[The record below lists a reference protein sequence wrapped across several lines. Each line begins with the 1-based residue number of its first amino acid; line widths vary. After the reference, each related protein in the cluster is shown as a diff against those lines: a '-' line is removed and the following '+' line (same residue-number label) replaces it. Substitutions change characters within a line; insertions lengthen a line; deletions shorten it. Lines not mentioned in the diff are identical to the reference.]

1 MLLREEV
8 RDGDHGE
15 SDEEPLEDEV
25 AELREE
31 LDEEPKVTPRDEP
44 KVIPLVPVD
53 EPRIVMLHETKPAP
67 RSIEPAP
74 TNGARKADANERP
87 EQRERPERSPVLLKG
102 LRPPSD
108 APPRRRSRGCP
119 ICCGPRPSRDRRAR
133 AKPQTLGTRRA
144 PASRAPHV
152 EPKGDGARFPRFRR
166 LLASSYERRT
176 MLREW
181 MLRETGRK
189 ATAREPKPPR
199 ATSRRRGGNSWI
211 A

>member
-8 RDGDHGE
+8 RDDDHGG

-25 AELREE
+25 VELREE
-31 LDEEPKVTPRDEP
+31 LEEEPKVTPRDEP

-53 EPRIVMLHETKPAP
+53 EPRIVMLHETKAAP

-108 APPRRRSRGCP
+108 APPRRRSREVP
-119 ICCGPRPSRDRRAR
+119 DLLRPSAEQRPSSPREAPSPRHPPRPR
-133 AKPQTLGTRRA
+133 
-144 PASRAPHV
+144 
-152 EPKGDGARFPRFRR
+152 PRV
-166 LLASSYERRT
+166 LRT
-176 MLREW
+176 S
-181 MLRETGRK
+181 
-189 ATAREPKPPR
+189 
-199 ATSRRRGGNSWI
+199 SRR
-211 A
+211 